1 MDGANAEKHSGCER
15 NDRPRSPA
23 PRIFGS
29 ASDPPLVYA
38 LLSFPRFVSPF
49 LPLLLI
55 AWVAVG
61 CGPLTGTVAGRLPAT
76 GLGEP
81 APALALTD
89 VRTGEPVHLADFAG
103 RAVLLNAWATWCAP
117 CRAEMPALD
126 SLQRERPDGLA
137 VVFVS
142 DEPPELLRA
151 WLADRATE
159 GVYAHADL
167 ESFVGPY
174 AAVQGARPVSFV
186 IDDAGVLRERIV
198 GAQTA
203 DAFRQRLDALP

>member
-1 MDGANAEKHSGCER
+1 MPH
-15 NDRPRSPA
+15 
-23 PRIFGS
+23 
-29 ASDPPLVYA
+29 A
-38 LLSFPRFVSPF
+38 LLVLAALTFVSCE
-49 LPLLLI
+49 PLHS
-55 AWVAVG
+55 
-61 CGPLTGTVAGRLPAT
+61 TVAARLPAT

-89 VRTGEPVHLADFAG
+89 VRTGETVRLGDFAG
-103 RAVLLNAWATWCAP
+103 RAVLLNAWATWCGP
-117 CRAEMPALD
+117 CREEMPALD
-126 SLQRERPDGLA
+126 SLQRERPEAVA

-151 WLADRATE
+151 WLADRPTE
-159 GVYAHADL
+159 GVYAHATL

-186 IDDAGVLRERIV
+186 IGADGVLRERII

-203 DAFRQRLDALP
+203 ERFRQSLDALP

>member
-1 MDGANAEKHSGCER
+1 M
-15 NDRPRSPA
+15 PLPA
-23 PRIFGS
+23 PRS
-29 ASDPPLVYA
+29 SPRAA
-38 LLSFPRFVSPF
+38 LLAA
-49 LPLLLI
+49 L
-55 AWVAVG
+55 AAVLAAG
-61 CGPLTGTVAGRLPAT
+61 CGRVGPTLAGALPAT

-89 VRTGEPVHLADFAG
+89 VRTGAPLALGDFAG
-103 RAVLLNAWATWCAP
+103 RAVLLNAWATWCGP

-126 SLQRERPDGLA
+126 SLQRERAGELA

-151 WLADRATE
+151 WLADRPTA
-159 GVYAHADL
+159 GVYAHAAP

-186 IDDAGVLRERIV
+186 IDAAGVLRERVI

-203 DAFRQRLDALP
+203 GAFRASLDALP